1 MKIEGDIRKMRTFLA
16 NGIANYVLTLA
27 DNEINMNAL
36 LGKQL
41 SFNYSGAIF
50 CVKCG
55 AKTKTSFFQGFCYNC
70 FTTAPEAEDC
80 VLKPELCKAHIGIA
94 RDMEYAQSHC
104 LIPQYVYLADTGSVK
119 VGVTRSNQI
128 PTRWIDQGAMS
139 AIIFAQT
146 PNRYTAGQIEVEV
159 MKNISDKTNWR
170 KMLAQTT
177 PDTVLLKQAFESISN
192 YVSQDLQRYLLKE
205 SHIQSIKYP
214 GNVCDGK
221 IQSVNFDKT
230 PFFTGV
236 LRGIKGQYLIFDS
249 NMVLN
254 IRKFGGYHI
263 QCTIE

>member
-1 MKIEGDIRKMRTFLA
+1 MKTTLN
-16 NGIANYVLTLA
+16 NGVAQYVLSF
-27 DNEINMNAL
+27 DNVDVDLNAL
-36 LGKQL
+36 LGKNI
-41 SFNYSGAIF
+41 SFQYTGSIF

-70 FTTAPEAEDC
+70 FISAPETEDC

-104 LIPQYVYLADTGSVK
+104 LIPQYVYLADTGSIK

-146 PNRYTAGQIEVEV
+146 PNRYTAGQIEVSV
-159 MKNISDKTNWR
+159 KQYMSDKTNWR
-170 KMLAQTT
+170 KMLMQHSSDIEALTQIYKCIASY
-177 PDTVLLKQAFESISN
+177 LN
-192 YVSQDLQRYLLKE
+192 HDLQLYLVTD
-205 SHIQSIKYP
+205 SIIQSIQYP
-214 GNVCDGK
+214 GEVCNGK

-230 PFFTGV
+230 PFCAGI

-249 NMVLN
+249 NRVLN
-254 IRKFGGYHI
+254 IRKFGGYHV
-263 QCTIE
+263 QCSIE